1 METLYALGGIAL
13 CFVGVAIMLHGF
25 PKITIN
31 KHYYDSEKKRKNN
44 Q

>member
-1 METLYALGGIAL
+1 MEIFYAIGGMAL
-13 CFVGVAIMLHGF
+13 CFVGLAFLIHGF

-31 KHYYDSEKKRKNN
+31 KHYYESEKKRKNN

>member
-1 METLYALGGIAL
+1 MEMLYALIGMGFCIFA
-13 CFVGVAIMLHGF
+13 VGFMLHGF

-31 KHYYDSEKKRKNN
+31 KHYHESEKKKKNN

>member
-1 METLYALGGIAL
+1 MEILYGLGGMAL
-13 CFVGVAIMLHGF
+13 CLFAVGFMLHGF

-31 KHYYDSEKKRKNN
+31 KHYYESEKKRKNN